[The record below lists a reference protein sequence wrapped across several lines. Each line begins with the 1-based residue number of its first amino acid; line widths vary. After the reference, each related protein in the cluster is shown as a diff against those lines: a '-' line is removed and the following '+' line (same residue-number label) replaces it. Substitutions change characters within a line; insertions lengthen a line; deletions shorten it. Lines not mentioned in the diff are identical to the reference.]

1 VNDSHLD
8 RTDRPLRDLGHPVR
22 AKVEPNATLHDT
34 LEAMLTS
41 MAGCAC
47 VIDKRG
53 SLQGVVEI
61 EALTDVIRRLR
72 ANARKHYEDENGQ
85 SQPTGTPS

>member
-1 VNDSHLD
+1 
-8 RTDRPLRDLGHPVR
+8 
-22 AKVEPNATLHDT
+22 
-34 LEAMLTS
+34 
-41 MAGCAC
+41 
-47 VIDKRG
+47 
-53 SLQGVVEI
+53 VVEI